1 MGTYGFPDISGFYAM
16 LYGTAG
22 VDFGGLT
29 LMYFGGASGM
39 VFSGNPPFTV
49 TDFFG
54 FYQKF
59 AGPPTTI
66 TGSLTQ
72 GSPVV
77 NGVDVDD
84 LDGLQPGQLIVN
96 TNFPKD
102 TLVLDIG
109 SGSFTCNQPAL
120 NTMADLEFT
129 VYETPFIPIIVVLT
143 YVNLARASV
152 MFSRYRAAWFMMM
165 NLFVAHYS
173 TLFMRTESGTP
184 NQTAMQVA
192 ASGLTKGI
200 IVSRAAGDVSAQSKI
215 VEGQEAWGAWTETEY
230 GIQFITI
237 ARATC
242 AGPIFV
248 P

>member
-49 TDFFG
+49 TDFFN
-54 FYQKF
+54 FYSKF
-59 AGPPTTI
+59 AGPPTKI
-66 TGSLTQ
+66 TGTLAQ
-72 GSPVV
+72 GSAVV
-77 NGVDVDD
+77 NGVSGSDIA
-84 LDGLQPGQLIVN
+84 GLSPGQLLVN
-96 TNFPKD
+96 SNFPKD

-109 SGSFTCNQPAL
+109 TTSFTCSQPSSATTSAVSL
-120 NTMADLEFT
+120 T

-143 YVNLARASV
+143 FVNLALASV
-152 MFSRYRAAWFMMM
+152 MSARYKAAWFMMM

-173 TLFMRTESGTP
+173 TMFMRTESGTP

-200 IVSRAAGDVSAQSKI
+200 IVGRSAGDVSAQSKI
-215 VEGQEAWGAWTETEY
+215 VEGQDAWGAWTETEY
-230 GIQFITI
+230 GVQFITI